1 MRRGLWAEIAGA
13 GRTEE
18 VGWWAGSVYWAGF
31 AGPRGKE
38 GKGSAGWAQ
47 GRIGL
52 SWDEGFWDGLGFCFG
67 FPFLFQTTLKLFEF
81 KIKFEFNPNTQPN
94 KLLHQHECN
103 KHFYPRKKFNS
114 L

>member
-1 MRRGLWAEIAGA
+1 MERDAGPSARGKGGGPVERREEEAGGATSQGLLDSW
-13 GRTEE
+13 
-18 VGWWAGSVYWAGF
+18 VGWA
-31 AGPRGKE
+31 
-38 GKGSAGWAQ
+38 
-47 GRIGL
+47 GL
-52 SWDEGFWDGLGFCFG
+52 SFCFG